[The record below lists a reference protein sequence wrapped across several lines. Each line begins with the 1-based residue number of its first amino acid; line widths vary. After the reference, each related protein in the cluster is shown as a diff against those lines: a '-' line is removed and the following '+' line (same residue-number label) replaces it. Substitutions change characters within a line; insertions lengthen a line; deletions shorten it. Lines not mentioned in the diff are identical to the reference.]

1 MWLKSVDLLKN
12 CLHWGVT
19 SVCDVEMDARL
30 RTPSLQIG
38 TAGKPQL
45 ENNASNI
52 LILILCKYHSE
63 AKHVSQK
70 S

>member
-45 ENNASNI
+45 ENHASNI
-52 LILILCKYHSE
+52 LILI
-63 AKHVSQK
+63 Q
-70 S
+70 

>member
-52 LILILCKYHSE
+52 LILIHMALDLQ
-63 AKHVSQK
+63 VSF
-70 S
+70 